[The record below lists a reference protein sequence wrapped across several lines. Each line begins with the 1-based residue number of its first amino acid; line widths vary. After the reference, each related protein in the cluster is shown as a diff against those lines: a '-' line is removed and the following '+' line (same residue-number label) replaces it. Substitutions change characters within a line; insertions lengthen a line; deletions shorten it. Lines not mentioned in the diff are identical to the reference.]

1 MAITTPKL
9 RTALRDMTM
18 IHPFWATIVLHFDIK
33 ADDKTETFSIDGKT
47 IRYNPKLSESWSTA
61 LNMFALAHEAG
72 HVMLHHLQRPFD
84 PQPGSTARYGFV
96 KGKTAYW
103 DRALYYRA
111 GDYLINDMLKKS
123 GFTLWNKC
131 LWDAKYDSATWT
143 TEKVYR
149 DLIANNK
156 PKPPQPKDPNDAG
169 GKGDPQQGDSPSEP
183 SDEGDSPAEGS
194 GEQAEDKPAGS
205 HERGIDNTDPMG
217 DDHVGTPADDFNE
230 QEVREM
236 VSRAASIAKAQGK
249 LPSSIEGML
258 KEATEPQY
266 PVFRLLEQFV
276 NVTMQS
282 DDSSW
287 RKPHQHFFGRGIILP
302 GDYSDKIDH
311 VVVVYDTSGSVP
323 DADLSRFHRVA
334 GDIFRRLNPQ
344 KLTLYQV
351 DSDIHSIT
359 DVKKHWPNEIKVT
372 GRGGTSFKP
381 PFADLRTKRIT
392 PTCLVYLTDLCGD
405 FPDYR
410 PNYPVLWVS
419 TEKGSKAPFGTTI
432 VLNQ

>member
-1 MAITTPKL
+1 
-9 RTALRDMTM
+9 MTM

-33 ADDKTETFSIDGKT
+33 ADDKTETFSVDGKT
-47 IRYNPKLSESWSTA
+47 IRYNPKMSESWSTA

-72 HVMLHHLQRPFD
+72 HVMLHHLQRPMET
-84 PQPGSTARYGFV
+84 QPGSTARYGHV
-96 KGKTAYW
+96 KGKPVFW

-111 GDYLINDMLKKS
+111 GDYIINDMLKKS
-123 GFTLWNKC
+123 GFTLWDKC

-149 DLIANNK
+149 DLIAQNK

-169 GKGDPQQGDSPSEP
+169 GEGNPEP
-183 SDEGDSPAEGS
+183 SDGPSKSDDDPNGNPAEGS
-194 GEQAEDKPAGS
+194 GQQAEDKPAGS
-205 HERGIDNTDPMG
+205 HERGIDNKDPMG
-217 DDHVGTPADDFNE
+217 DDHVALPADDFNA

-249 LPSSIEGML
+249 LPGSIEGML

-266 PVFRLLEQFV
+266 PVFRLLERFV
-276 NVTMQS
+276 DMSMQA

-287 RKPHQHFFGRGIILP
+287 RKPHPSFFAHGIILP
-302 GDYSDKIDH
+302 SDYSDKLSH

-334 GDIFRRLNPQ
+334 GDIFRRLNPV

-351 DSDIHSIT
+351 DAGIHSIV
-359 DVKKHWPNEIKVT
+359 DVKKNWPKEIKIT
-372 GRGGTSFKP
+372 GRGGTSFRP
-381 PFADLRTKRIT
+381 PFADLRAKRIV

-405 FPDYR
+405 FPDFR
-410 PNYPVLWVS
+410 PPYPTLWVS
-419 TEKGSKAPFGTTI
+419 TDKDAKAPFGTTI
-432 VLNQ
+432 FLNQ